1 MRGCIGCSL
10 GMRGLRLLRKGGLR
24 CGAVSVEMSFP
35 EVQQQMKNRHRYV
48 RGFFYYSIATLIS
61 MPFSIGLPPLF
72 WELSLKATRD
82 SGFTGGMFHLPETGA
97 EIFWSLCLLI
107 TSFPFSLLVLILSY
121 PIAIVMY
128 AIGVDFGYKIPFL
141 TNLTVGGSI
150 LIAAFPALI
159 IHVLFWGTWFY
170 FIFRDLLGHLRK
182 PRSPSNAA

>member
-1 MRGCIGCSL
+1 
-10 GMRGLRLLRKGGLR
+10 
-24 CGAVSVEMSFP
+24 MSFP
-35 EVQQQMKNRHRYV
+35 EAQQQMKNPHGCV
-48 RGFFYYSIATLIS
+48 RGFFRYGIATLVS

-170 FIFRDLLGHLRK
+170 FIFRDLLGYLRK